1 VVKVGLFANPLRSF
15 KKHFDILVDAH
26 AKGAPEGESE
36 AVMKVRSNLNNK
48 FEELV
53 LIPWKNLTDVWNE
66 ICMRSEETKK
76 HVDLWNHEPVK
87 KPNLGEAV
95 DALGKTCVSIQA
107 TLALMMENLNEFIE
121 DYHTNSKE
129 QSQFNDDL
137 AVRVGMKRK
146 KKARTEAEEDE
157 GDVSDKEEGQIEED
171 HSKNASPSPSKLS
184 AKAEASATKDRKDKR
199 QRRN

>member
-95 DALGKTCVSIQA
+95 EALGKSCVSIQA
-107 TLALMMENLNEFIE
+107 TMTLMMKDLNEFIE
-121 DYHTNSKE
+121 DYRTNSKD

-137 AVRVGMKRK
+137 AVRVGIKRK
-146 KKARTEAEEDE
+146 KAPAEMEEEE
-157 GDVSDKEEGQIEED
+157 GDVSDLEEGQIAKD
-171 HSKNASPSPSKLS
+171 QSKTASKLN
-184 AKAEASATKDRKDKR
+184 AKAEASAAKVRKDKK
-199 QRRN
+199 QNKN